1 MYKQLSSGVK
11 ISITRS
17 ITTAFENY
25 LASIEW
31 NEERF
36 SMEEFMQKWQH
47 YFKNNAA
54 WIDKIPQEVLLNP
67 VFHQEIAEKIDE
79 VIDKVLTE
87 PATEAQV
94 NSIAELQ
101 KKAKTNLCYSF
112 RFCRSYKFGCNL
124 SKKRGLYFC
133 NKRI

>member
-36 SMEEFMQKWQH
+36 SMEEFMQKEGTNIWKN
-47 YFKNNAA
+47 FLMNFMMNGMEKNN
-54 WIDKIPQEVLLNP
+54 ILN
-67 VFHQEIAEKIDE
+67 
-79 VIDKVLTE
+79 
-87 PATEAQV
+87 
-94 NSIAELQ
+94 
-101 KKAKTNLCYSF
+101 
-112 RFCRSYKFGCNL
+112 
-124 SKKRGLYFC
+124 
-133 NKRI
+133 

>member
-31 NEERF
+31 NEDKF
-36 SMEEFMQKWQH
+36 SMEDFMPIWQD

-67 VFHQEIAEKIDE
+67 VFHQELAEKIDE

-101 KKAKTNLCYSF
+101 EKLKTNSTYS
-112 RFCRSYKFGCNL
+112 CKAEAAYVEKLLKNQL
-124 SKKRGLYFC
+124 Q
-133 NKRI
+133 

>member
-31 NEERF
+31 NEEKF
-36 SMEEFMQKWQH
+36 SMEAFMFKWQE
-47 YFKNNAA
+47 YFKSNAA
-54 WIDKIPQEVLLNP
+54 WIEKVPQEVLLSEQ
-67 VFHQEIAEKIDE
+67 FHQEVAERIDE

-87 PATEAQV
+87 PATEAQIA
-94 NSIAELQ
+94 SIDALQ
-101 KKAKTNLCYSF
+101 KQLKTKYTYSCKAEANYVEQLLKEKCVQTV
-112 RFCRSYKFGCNL
+112 
-124 SKKRGLYFC
+124 
-133 NKRI
+133 